1 MLDSSP
7 IYSLNQPSGFE
18 TYVMSI
24 DWLCWLS
31 LGVKYSVSWRSLWN
45 VLPSIV
51 RYSRMLDVTEAV
63 DSISDLNSCKLEV
76 LYGDQIRLF
85 ICRLG
90 SLTRCLPVSRC
101 RPALT

>member
-1 MLDSSP
+1 
-7 IYSLNQPSGFE
+7 
-18 TYVMSI
+18 MSI

-63 DSISDLNSCKLEV
+63 DSISDLNSCELEV
-76 LYGDQIRLF
+76 L
-85 ICRLG
+85 
-90 SLTRCLPVSRC
+90 
-101 RPALT
+101 